1 MENQQSIAKSSTER
15 NTIMIKIVDKNDLMT
30 LTGYSQ
36 SQCKKLI
43 REAKLKLVSDGFSWY
58 DNKRVGRVPLT
69 SIEDILGFQLSQKN
83 GIIYDVLQ
91 NAGLHDTG
99 EQQ

>member
-1 MENQQSIAKSSTER
+1 
-15 NTIMIKIVDKNDLMT
+15 MIEIVDKNDLMT

-43 REAKLKLVSDGFSWY
+43 RKAKIYLVADGFSWY
-58 DNKRVGRVPLT
+58 DNKRVGRVPLKT
-69 SIEDILGFQLSQKN
+69 IEDILGFRLSQKN
-83 GIIYDVLQ
+83 GIIHDVLQ
-91 NAGLHDTG
+91 NAGLHDKG

>member
-1 MENQQSIAKSSTER
+1 
-15 NTIMIKIVDKNDLMT
+15 MIYTVDKNDLMT

-43 REAKLKLVSDGFSWY
+43 REAKINLVANGFSWY
-58 DNKRVGRVPLT
+58 NNKRVGRVPLKT
-69 SIEDILGFQLSQKN
+69 IEDILGFQLSQKN
-83 GIIYDVLQ
+83 SIVYDVLQ
-91 NAGLHDTG
+91 NAGLHNKG

>member
-1 MENQQSIAKSSTER
+1 
-15 NTIMIKIVDKNDLMT
+15 MIDIVDKNDLMA

-36 SQCKKLI
+36 SQCKTLI
-43 REAKLKLVSDGFSWY
+43 REAKANLVASGFSWY
-58 DNKRVGRVPLT
+58 DNKRVGRVPLKT
-69 SIEDILGFQLSQKN
+69 IEDILGFRLSQKN
-83 GIIYDVLQ
+83 DIIYDVLQ

>member
-1 MENQQSIAKSSTER
+1 
-15 NTIMIKIVDKNDLMT
+15 MIEIVDKNDLMA

-36 SQCKKLI
+36 SQCQKLI
-43 REAKLKLVSDGFSWY
+43 REAKINLAANGFSWY
-58 DNKRVGRVPLT
+58 DNKRVGRVPLKT
-69 SIEDILGFQLSQKN
+69 IEDILGFQLSKKN

-91 NAGLHDTG
+91 NAGLHDIG

>member
-1 MENQQSIAKSSTER
+1 M
-15 NTIMIKIVDKNDLMT
+15 MIEIVDKNDLMT

-43 REAKLKLVSDGFSWY
+43 RKAKINLVADGFSWY
-58 DNKRVGRVPLT
+58 DNKRVGRVPLKT
-69 SIEDILGFQLSQKN
+69 IEDILGFRLSQKN
-83 GIIYDVLQ
+83 GIIHDVLQ
-91 NAGLHDTG
+91 NAGLHDKG

>member
-1 MENQQSIAKSSTER
+1 
-15 NTIMIKIVDKNDLMT
+15 MIDIVDKNDLMT

-43 REAKLKLVSDGFSWY
+43 REAKANLVASGFSWY
-58 DNKRVGRVPLT
+58 DNKRIGRVPLKT
-69 SIEDILGFQLSQKN
+69 IEDILGFRLSQKN
-83 GIIYDVLQ
+83 DIIYDVLQ

>member
-1 MENQQSIAKSSTER
+1 
-15 NTIMIKIVDKNDLMT
+15 MIDIVDKNDLMT

-43 REAKLKLVSDGFSWY
+43 REAKANLVASGFSWY
-58 DNKRVGRVPLT
+58 DNKRVGRVPLKT
-69 SIEDILGFQLSQKN
+69 IEDILCFRLSQKN
-83 GIIYDVLQ
+83 DIIYDVLQ

>member
-1 MENQQSIAKSSTER
+1 
-15 NTIMIKIVDKNDLMT
+15 MIDIVDKNDLMT

-43 REAKLKLVSDGFSWY
+43 REAKANLVASGFSWY
-58 DNKRVGRVPLT
+58 DNKRVGRVPLKT
-69 SIEDILGFQLSQKN
+69 IEDILGFRLSQKN
-83 GIIYDVLQ
+83 DIIYDVLQ

>member
-1 MENQQSIAKSSTER
+1 
-15 NTIMIKIVDKNDLMT
+15 MINIVDKDDLMV

-43 REAKLKLVSDGFSWY
+43 RKAKIKLVSDGFSWY
-58 DNKRVGRVPLT
+58 DNKRVGRVPIKT
-69 SIEDILGFQLSQKN
+69 IEDILGFKLSYKN
-83 GIIYDVLQ
+83 GIIHDVLQ

>member
-1 MENQQSIAKSSTER
+1 
-15 NTIMIKIVDKNDLMT
+15 MIKIVDKNDLIV
-30 LTGYSQ
+30 LTGYTE

-43 REAKLKLVSDGFSWY
+43 QKAKFKLVSDGFTWY
-58 DNKRVGRVPLT
+58 DNKRIGRVPIKT
-69 SIEDILGFQLSQKN
+69 IEDILGFQLSQKN
-83 GIIYDVLQ
+83 GIIHDVLQ

>member
-1 MENQQSIAKSSTER
+1 
-15 NTIMIKIVDKNDLMT
+15 MIDIVDKNDLMT

-36 SQCKKLI
+36 SQCAKLI
-43 REAKLKLVSDGFSWY
+43 RTAKIKLVSEGFSWY
-58 DNKRVGRVPLT
+58 DNKRVGRVPLKT
-69 SIEDILGFQLSQKN
+69 IEDILGFQLSRKN
-83 GIIYDVLQ
+83 SIIYDVLQ